1 MRPARYASSSAVA
14 TSSSSS
20 SPGFFSWL
28 SGGSS
33 SSLNS
38 LDMPLQGVS
47 LPPPLADLVEPSKLK
62 ITTLPNGLKIASEMS
77 PVSKAYVYFSEDRI
91 F

>member
-1 MRPARYASSSAVA
+1 MKWGKKKPI
-14 TSSSSS
+14 SSSS

-77 PVSKAYVYFSEDRI
+77 PVSKSYVYSLKIESFKMN
-91 F
+91 